1 MLELRTGK
9 FQGVQSAAPVRPPPH
24 KQKATHEDSLAQ
36 PTETLPSVSQ
46 TLGACA
52 GFVSADGKV
61 ITSAVTIPMGASRR
75 PSTTPRN
82 LLGDPLGAPRLPPL
96 AKPLNTGRGSLSG
109 KGALSG
115 NKRPPPSP
123 AVSETPKKQAA
134 SAKGGADSS
143 DILQRVRPCNSGLQG
158 GSGVSST
165 TGLTGADGCGTGV
178 STVPCQLVPKC
189 AAHASCLTAAARPT
203 EALHH

>member
-1 MLELRTGK
+1 MQR
-9 FQGVQSAAPVRPPPH
+9 QPVT
-24 KQKATHEDSLAQ
+24 QEDSLALS
-36 PTETLPSVSQ
+36 TETLPSPPQ
-46 TLGACA
+46 TPGACA

-75 PSTTPRN
+75 PSTTPRS
-82 LLGDPLGAPRLPPL
+82 LLGDPLGGPRLPPL

-143 DILQRVRPCNSGLQG
+143 DILQQVRPCWAGLQG
-158 GSGVSST
+158 TQV
-165 TGLTGADGCGTGV
+165 L
-178 STVPCQLVPKC
+178 
-189 AAHASCLTAAARPT
+189 ARWL
-203 EALHH
+203 EGD